1 MPLVSTFD
9 AFIGCPVSKASTM
22 EDCIK
27 VKGIRAYGYIGA
39 LPEENILGQW
49 FEVDLTLQM
58 DLSVAGKSDR
68 LADTHNYADIIQ
80 QTQTI
85 IQQSKFKLIERLA
98 DAIASQA
105 LDNDTRLKKVA
116 VTVTKLTAPV
126 PNFDGHVAVTIERSR
141 S

>member
-1 MPLVSTFD
+1 M
-9 AFIGCPVSKASTM
+9 K
-22 EDCIK
+22 DCIK
-27 VKGIRAYGYIGA
+27 VNGIRAYGYIGA
-39 LPEENILGQW
+39 LPEETILGQW

-58 DLSVAGKSDR
+58 DLSVAGKSDS

-85 IQQSKFKLIERLA
+85 IQRSKFKLIERLA
-98 DAIASQA
+98 AAIATQA
-105 LDNDTRLKKVA
+105 LDNDTRLQKVT

-126 PNFDGHVAVTIERSR
+126 PNFDGQVAVRIERNR